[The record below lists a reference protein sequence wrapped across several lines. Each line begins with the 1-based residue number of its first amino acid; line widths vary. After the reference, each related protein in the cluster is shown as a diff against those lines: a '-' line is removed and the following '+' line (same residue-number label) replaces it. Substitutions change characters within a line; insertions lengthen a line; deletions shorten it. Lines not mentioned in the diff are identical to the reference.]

1 MLEPYWQRLDVPE
14 GATVFAPLRGKS
26 LDMPWLVRAGYRVL
40 GSELSPIAVRAFL
53 HEQGLAAKVGIPV
66 NSATHSGV
74 KPATCS
80 WRIDGHPPAGSA

>member
-1 MLEPYWQRLDVPE
+1 MLERYWQRLDVPE

-53 HEQGLAAKVGIPV
+53 HEQGLAAKVRTRGLFDV
-66 NSATHSGV
+66 WEADLFLAN
-74 KPATCS
+74 
-80 WRIDGHPPAGSA
+80 